1 MNHPII
7 FLDRGDRTKLM
18 PVFFLIKRVIVI
30 TVIIFLCIIN
40 KLIKLFYLHCPCKK
54 KVVKG
59 INRDNLNAI
68 KYILPNKSRNPEGL
82 KKIIAVGKIFN

>member
-7 FLDRGDRTKLM
+7 FLDRDGRTKLM

-40 KLIKLFYLHCPCKK
+40 KLIKLIKHCSCKK

-68 KYILPNKSRNPEGL
+68 KYILSNKSRNPESL